1 MLRFQNLPGLPYFMI
16 FLLLVLGAV
25 WAEIWLLI
33 QVGGLI
39 GAGWTL
45 LLLFA
50 SAVFGVRLVRVQG
63 LVTATRVQAMLAQGQ
78 SPALG
83 MLEGL
88 ALLVAG
94 FLFIVPGFI
103 SDVVGFALLI
113 PPLRRGIIRGFFRRA
128 LHINPTAAP
137 APTHND
143 NRRAG
148 HVPLEGESRRVD

>member
-1 MLRFQNLPGLPYFMI
+1 MI
-16 FLLLVLGAV
+16 FLLLMLGTVL
-25 WAEIWLLI
+25 AEIWLLI

-45 LLLFA
+45 LLLA
-50 SAVFGVRLVRVQG
+50 SAVFGVRLVRAQG
-63 LVTATRVQAMLAQGQ
+63 LATATRVQAMLAQGQ

-103 SDVVGFALLI
+103 SDVAGFVLLI
-113 PPLRRGIIRGFFRRA
+113 PPLRRGLIRGFFRRA
-128 LHINPTAAP
+128 LHINPTVAP
-137 APTHND
+137 AHQD
-143 NRRAG
+143 NHRSD
-148 HVPLEGESRRVD
+148 HVTLEGESRRVK

>member
-1 MLRFQNLPGLPYFMI
+1 MI
-16 FLLLVLGAV
+16 YLLLALGAV
-25 WAEIWLLI
+25 LAEIWLLI
-33 QVGGLI
+33 LVGSLI

-45 LLLFA
+45 LLLLA
-50 SAVFGVRLVRVQG
+50 SAVFGVRLVRAQG
-63 LVTATRVQAMLAQGQ
+63 LATATRVQTMLEQGQ

-103 SDVVGFALLI
+103 SDMVGLVLLI
-113 PPLRRGIIRGFFRRA
+113 PLLRRGLIRGFFRRV

-137 APTHND
+137 AHHD

-148 HVPLEGESRRVD
+148 HVTLEGESRRVD

>member
-1 MLRFQNLPGLPYFMI
+1 MLRFLNFPGLPYFMI
-16 FLLLVLGAV
+16 FLFFALGTV

-45 LLLFA
+45 LLLLA
-50 SAVFGVRLVRVQG
+50 SAIFGVRLVRVQG
-63 LVTATRVQAMLAQGQ
+63 LATAARAQAMLAQGQ

-103 SDVVGFALLI
+103 SDVVGFVLLI
-113 PPLRRGIIRGFFRRA
+113 PPLRRGLIRGFFRRA
-128 LHINPTAAP
+128 LHINPTVAP
-137 APTHND
+137 AHGD
-143 NRRAG
+143 NRRDG
-148 HVPLEGESRRVD
+148 HVTLDGESRRVD

>member
-1 MLRFQNLPGLPYFMI
+1 MI
-16 FLLLVLGAV
+16 FLLFVLGAV

-45 LLLFA
+45 LLLLA
-50 SAVFGVRLVRVQG
+50 SAVFGVRLVRIQG
-63 LVTATRVQAMLAQGQ
+63 LATATRAQAMLAQGQ

-103 SDVVGFALLI
+103 SDVVGFVLLV
-113 PPLRRGIIRGFFRRA
+113 PPLRRGLIQGFFRRA
-128 LHINPTAAP
+128 LHINPTVAP

-148 HVPLEGESRRVD
+148 HVTLDGESRRVD